1 MQAKTC
7 LTAGIC
13 FAGTGVVL
21 GAFGAHGLET
31 LLTPSQIDSW
41 QTAVQYQ
48 LLHGL
53 ALLVLGV
60 WMQSSP
66 QAKLAASAWLLI
78 LGITLFSGSIYLL
91 LLTELRWLGPVTPL
105 GGLAFIAGWVALLW
119 AVWAD

>member
-1 MQAKTC
+1 M
-7 LTAGIC
+7 
-13 FAGTGVVL
+13 
-21 GAFGAHGLET
+21 

-41 QTAVQYQ
+41 QTAVKYQ